1 MCIKAKKETVDKD
14 LADKLTK
21 VAQHALDRAEK
32 LKGIFNAQT
41 SAPTKTKAAPVT
53 TTTTRL
59 VPPLGF
65 EGLSLREAPTGPTP
79 LAVEPAG
86 AKSGNAHGYTE
97 EEKKVLASTSM
108 INGREY
114 LPFMDSVDLKER
126 YFYSKIPSSLNVN

>member
-1 MCIKAKKETVDKD
+1 MYMEAITLCIKAKKETVDKD

-21 VAQHALDRAEK
+21 VAEHALDRAEK
-32 LKGIFNAQT
+32 LRGISNAQT
-41 SAPTKTKAAPVT
+41 TASAPPKTKAAAM

-65 EGLSLREAPTGPTP
+65 EGLSLREAPSGLAP

-86 AKSGNAHGYTE
+86 AKSSNAHGYTE

-126 YFYSKIPSSLNVN
+126 YWHN

>member
-1 MCIKAKKETVDKD
+1 

-41 SAPTKTKAAPVT
+41 TTSAPTKTKAAPVT
-53 TTTTRL
+53 ATTTRL

-65 EGLSLREAPTGPTP
+65 EGLSLRETPTGPAP

-114 LPFMDSVDLKER
+114 VPFMDSVDLKER
-126 YFYSKIPSSLNVN
+126 YFHSKIPSSLCVN